1 MIVQIQHFLLFLESK
16 SRVTS
21 LLRRLGVA
29 ALSSDVAEQ
38 SVTDM
43 YEPCPQ
49 VQLFAHKVVPLIQKM
64 LYSDSES
71 EHNVYDRLK
80 ERGIKNKL
88 AVIQFGQVKL
98 NKITRNITVP
108 NHAGCLITFL

>member
-1 MIVQIQHFLLFLESK
+1 M
-16 SRVTS
+16 TS

-71 EHNVYDRLK
+71 EHNNVYDRLK

-98 NKITRNITVP
+98 NKKHHGLETCWMCDYFDVIIIGR
-108 NHAGCLITFL
+108 